1 MLSVKTKY
9 LSVSHGA
16 KMNNKPMWF
25 VALRNTYS
33 DKVTVFWDWGDN
45 ADEVIKNIIDN
56 FFDQK
61 TDQLTISEKHKE
73 EYDLGI
79 DKTFQNTELEAKYV
93 RAEETNKIPFPS
105 TGMELLKI
113 VQVKD
118 KDEWDKLAKEYQ

>member
-1 MLSVKTKY
+1 M
-9 LSVSHGA
+9 SHGA